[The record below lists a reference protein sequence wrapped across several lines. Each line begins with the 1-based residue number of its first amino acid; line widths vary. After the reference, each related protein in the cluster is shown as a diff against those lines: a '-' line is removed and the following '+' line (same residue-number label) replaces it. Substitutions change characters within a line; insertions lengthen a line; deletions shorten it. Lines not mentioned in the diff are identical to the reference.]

1 MEELQKTTR
10 IARKS
15 SAVEI
20 DIGKGLFVI
29 KREKKKEKITGNEL
43 IKGCSGYQIMVRFE
57 SQPKE
62 YIVDKVKC

>member
-15 SAVEI
+15 SVVEI
-20 DIGKGLFVI
+20 DIGRGL
-29 KREKKKEKITGNEL
+29 KRRKKKKKKITGNEL
-43 IKGCSGYQIMVRFE
+43 IKGCSGYQIMVHFE

-62 YIVDKVKC
+62 YIVDKVK